1 MKLTENEQTNGNE
14 IDIYDFQIDDDN
26 ISNEKT
32 EPELVREIEDLYI
45 EYSLPYGWKKKG
57 HKRQNEEGGKI
68 RWDFYV
74 ISPAGKKLRSNVE
87 INRYLEANPGV
98 KCDRNIT
105 NTKFIN
111 SSKGV
116 PNKINENKNQTEIIP
131 TEISRDNN
139 KKSSVILHQNYTD
152 NHDKENKK
160 KANQEST
167 ISLKKINKNDL
178 NDVRNMVLPNSKKPG
193 FSVKVAEYLDWK
205 KGKIRAVA
213 DRQISK
219 NDTNS
224 IGDKP
229 QKFPIET
236 QESEIPITNSE
247 STNLEN
253 DQSKIDPQT
262 SNIIDQNPITKSIR
276 DSKTQKTPNK
286 ISPEISKDSVDYLNW
301 KKEQKKLAEIKKN
314 VPNQT
319 SENKTTND
327 PKIFSDRIEQTP
339 VKSKQT
345 PSNGKQTPSKSK
357 QTPSKSK
364 QTPAK
369 KKDLFPYKCRQ
380 CTEAFGSIDEIM
392 KHCQT
397 VHEEKKQEEETSNVH
412 NKHEQTNNVHENDEQ
427 TNNVHEE
434 KEPEEETTYSSWF
447 AQHYQKKIVREGKNW
462 KEVHELKKP
471 EKSSEPPALKKGL
484 EENSVRNF
492 ESHHDS
498 DSNQTTLKDTN
509 REKEVRKMQTEINIK
524 AEIGIDSDDEIR
536 VVGCVSKSKVI
547 DFVYLKFKNHTVS
560 FFYEFLFYDAI
571 TAF

>member
-1 MKLTENEQTNGNE
+1 M
-14 IDIYDFQIDDDN
+14 
-26 ISNEKT
+26 
-32 EPELVREIEDLYI
+32 YI

-57 HKRQNEEGGKI
+57 HKRQNQEGDKN

-87 INRYLEANPGV
+87 INRYLEANPEV

-116 PNKINENKNQTEIIP
+116 PNKISENKNQTEMIP

-139 KKSSVILHQNYTD
+139 KKSGVVLHHNYMD
-152 NHDKENKK
+152 DHDKENKK
-160 KANQEST
+160 KANQDEILKDST
-167 ISLKKINKNDL
+167 IFPKKINKNDL

-224 IGDKP
+224 TGDKP

-236 QESEIPITNSE
+236 QGSEIPITNSE

-253 DQSKIDPQT
+253 DQSKIVPQP
-262 SNIIDQNPITKSIR
+262 SNIIDQNRITKSIG

-286 ISPEISKDSVDYLNW
+286 IKKPEISKDSVDYLNW

-319 SENKTTND
+319 SENKTTKD

-345 PSNGKQTPSKSK
+345 PAKSKQTPSNGKQTPSKSKQTPSKNK

-434 KEPEEETTYSSWF
+434 KEPEGETTYSSWF

-484 EENSVRNF
+484 EENSVGNS
-492 ESHHDS
+492 ENQQDS
-498 DSNQTTLKDTN
+498 DSNQTTLTEMN
-509 REKEVRKMQTEINIK
+509 REKEVRKLQTEINIK
-524 AEIGIDSDDEIR
+524 AEIGVDSDDEIR

-547 DFVYLKFKNHTVS
+547 GFIFLK
-560 FFYEFLFYDAI
+560 I
-571 TAF
+571 IQ